1 MKKQNLSMVFF
12 WLIFKLKQKTM
23 AVMFRPAPIEEEPK
37 KKHRF
42 ELQFP
47 SELGIDSFLVQTT
60 GKPKITIGNVEIPY
74 MNTSTFVSGR
84 YKWEPIEIKFLDVI
98 GPSSTQKVMDWVNLH
113 AESAT
118 GRMGYAV
125 GYKKNL
131 VLNALD
137 PTGEPVETWQLIGCQ
152 IIDASFEDYDYS
164 SDELMYC
171 HITVQPDRCLLQA

>member
-1 MKKQNLSMVFF
+1 
-12 WLIFKLKQKTM
+12 M
-23 AVMFRPAPIEEEPK
+23 AIMYRTVPIEQEPK

-47 SELGIDSFLVQTT
+47 TELGIESYLVQTS
-60 GKPKITIGNVEIPY
+60 GKPKITIGSVEIPY

-84 YKWEPIEIKFLDVI
+84 YKWETIDIKFLDVI
-98 GPSSTQKVMDWVNLH
+98 GPSSSQKVMEWVRLH

-131 VLNALD
+131 DLFALD
-137 PTGEPVETWQLIGCQ
+137 PTGVAIERWQMLGCQ
-152 IIDASFEDYDYS
+152 IVSASFDDYDYS
-164 SDELMYC
+164 SDELAYAS
-171 HITVQPDRCLLQA
+171 ITIQPDRCILVA